1 MRCWPR
7 YLFILVVIYLG
18 MLSLSGAC
26 GRKGPLYLPE
36 ESAKRP
42 AAAPSDVP
50 QTTAPVPNSEPV
62 RP

>member
-7 YLFILVVIYLG
+7 YLFILVVISLG
-18 MLSLSGAC
+18 MLSLSSAC

-36 ESAKRP
+36 ESATHPSVSHAVEPRTTD
-42 AAAPSDVP
+42 AAPD
-50 QTTAPVPNSEPV
+50 SEPV